1 MLLESSQV
9 SLLQFH
15 THQQTP
21 GAEIKD
27 FMIHCTACSTCFT
40 FSRVLSRSLSPIGV
54 MRRWTILDIAH
65 VVGCFPMEEVQ
76 AQVSPI
82 YKGTANSF
90 PQMGTLFLLFWT
102 ANQFTLCPG
111 GSYYFYLLRL
121 FIVQIFLKRQSKTR
135 SHTRHAQ
142 MPLRRD
148 SQGPASWLSLRAP
161 LRQPRVRILG
171 EDMALLVRATR
182 RTCN

>member
-1 MLLESSQV
+1 MLLESSRV

-40 FSRVLSRSLSPIGV
+40 FSRVLSLSLSPIGV
-54 MRRWTILDIAH
+54 MRRWTLLDIAH
-65 VVGCFPMEEVQ
+65 VVGCFPREEVQ

-82 YKGTANSF
+82 YKGTANSS

-135 SHTRHAQ
+135 SIKVSNRKRHTEKSPRETRHK
-142 MPLRRD
+142 LVD
-148 SQGPASWLSLRAP
+148 VSSQWSN
-161 LRQPRVRILG
+161 VR
-171 EDMALLVRATR
+171 THY
-182 RTCN
+182 